1 MPANL
6 PPQYYEAEKRYR
18 DAQTNEE
25 RLAILKEMWAIMPKH
40 KGTDKLQ
47 GDLKAKISEL
57 KREMQKPRTAGRRTY
72 SRRIIR
78 QGAAQVVL
86 IGPPNAGKSQTLS
99 CLTKA
104 MAQVAPYPF
113 TTQEPQVGMIEFED
127 IKIQLIDTPPI
138 TDDFIQPWLPPIIRS
153 ADLVLLVV
161 DLGSDEVMEEIDG
174 VIRRLEESRIKLV
187 SDEPKEVG
195 LFGDAYK
202 KTIILGNKS
211 DLEGAKGCLEA
222 LKDLYADK
230 FPIIF
235 ISSKDSGNGVRLK
248 KEIYQA
254 LNIIRVYTKQPG
266 KPADLKDP
274 VVLKKGRTVLDAA
287 KAIHK
292 DFAHNLRYVRLWGS
306 SKFDGQKVDRDHP
319 LKDGDIVEFHL

>member
-18 DAQTNEE
+18 DARTNEE

-47 GDLKAKISEL
+47 GDLKAKISGL
-57 KREMQKPRTAGRRTY
+57 KKEMQKPRTPYKRTY
-72 SRRIIR
+72 TRRVPR

-86 IGPPNAGKSQTLS
+86 IGPPNVGKSQILS
-99 CLTKA
+99 RLTKA
-104 MAQVAPYPF
+104 NPQVAPYPF

-138 TDDFIQPWLPPIIRS
+138 TGDFIQPWLPPIVRS

-161 DLGSDEVMEEIDG
+161 DLGSDEVLEEIDG
-174 VIRRLEESRIKLV
+174 VIGRLEESRIKLV
-187 SDEPKEVG
+187 SDEPEEVG

-211 DLEGAKGCLEA
+211 DLEGAEGCLEA

-230 FPIIF
+230 FPIF
-235 ISSKDSGNGVRLK
+235 SISSEDSGGWVGLK

-254 LNIIRVYTKQPG
+254 LNIIRVYTKEPG

-274 VVLKKGRTVLDAA
+274 IVLKQGSIVLDAA
-287 KAIHK
+287 RAIHK

-306 SKFDGQKVDRDHP
+306 SKFDGQQVYRDHP
-319 LKDGDIVEFHL
+319 LEDGDIVEFHL

>member
-18 DAQTNEE
+18 DARTNEE

-57 KREMQKPRTAGRRTY
+57 KKEMQKPRTAGRRTY
-72 SRRIIR
+72 SRRVSR

-86 IGPPNAGKSQTLS
+86 IGPPNVGKSQILS
-99 CLTKA
+99 RLTKA
-104 MAQVAPYPF
+104 TPQVAPYPF
-113 TTQEPQVGMIEFED
+113 TTQEPQVGMVEFED

-138 TDDFIQPWLPPIIRS
+138 TSDFIQPWLPPIIRS
-153 ADLVLLVV
+153 ADLILLVV
-161 DLGSDEVMEEIDG
+161 DLGSDEVLEEMDG

-187 SDEPKEVG
+187 SDEPEGVG

-211 DLEGAKGCLEA
+211 DLEGSGPNPEA

-230 FPIIF
+230 FPIIS
-235 ISSKDSGNGVRLK
+235 ISSKDSGDGVRLK

-254 LNIIRVYTKQPG
+254 LNIIRVYTKEPG

-274 VVLKKGRTVLDAA
+274 VVLKKGSIVLDAA

-292 DFAHNLRYVRLWGS
+292 DFAHNLRYVRMWGS
-306 SKFDGQKVDRDHP
+306 SKFDGQQVDRDHP

>member
-18 DAQTNEE
+18 DARTNEE

-40 KGTDKLQ
+40 KGTDRLQ

-57 KREMQKPRTAGRRTY
+57 KKEMQKPRTAHRRTY
-72 SRRIIR
+72 SRHVPR

-86 IGPPNAGKSQTLS
+86 IGPPNVGKSQILS
-99 CLTKA
+99 RLTKA
-104 MAQVAPYPF
+104 NPQVAPYPF

-138 TDDFIQPWLPPIIRS
+138 TGDFIQPWLPPIIRS
-153 ADLVLLVV
+153 ADLLLLVV
-161 DLGSDEVMEEIDG
+161 DLGSNEILEEIDG

-187 SDEPKEVG
+187 SEEPKEVG

-211 DLEGAKGCLEA
+211 DLEEAEGYLEA

-230 FPIIF
+230 FPIIS
-235 ISSKDSGNGVRLK
+235 ISGKDSGDWVRLK

-254 LNIIRVYTKQPG
+254 LNIIRVYTKEPG

-274 VVLKKGRTVLDAA
+274 IVLKKGSIVFDAA

-292 DFAHNLRYVRLWGS
+292 DFAHNLRYVRMWGS
-306 SKFDGQKVDRDHP
+306 SKFEGQQVDRDHP
-319 LKDGDIVEFHL
+319 LQDGDIVEFHV

>member
-18 DAQTNEE
+18 DARTNEE

-57 KREMQKPRTAGRRTY
+57 KKEMQKPRTTHKRIW
-72 SRRIIR
+72 SRHVPR

-86 IGPPNAGKSQTLS
+86 IGSPNVGKSQILS
-99 CLTKA
+99 GLTKA
-104 MAQVAPYPF
+104 TPQVAPYPF

-138 TDDFIQPWLPPIIRS
+138 TSNFIQPWLPSIIRS

-161 DLGSDEVMEEIDG
+161 DLGSDEVLEEIDG
-174 VIRRLEESRIKLV
+174 VIGRLEECRIKLV
-187 SDEPKEVG
+187 SEEPEEMG

-211 DLEGAKGCLEA
+211 DLEGAEGCLEV
-222 LKDLYADK
+222 LKDLYAEK
-230 FPIIF
+230 FPIIS
-235 ISSKDSGNGVRLK
+235 ISSKDSGGWTRLN

-254 LNIIRVYTKQPG
+254 LNIIRVYTKEPG
-266 KPADLKDP
+266 KPVDLKDP
-274 VVLKKGRTVLDAA
+274 IVLKKGSIVLDAA
-287 KAIHK
+287 RAIHK
-292 DFAHNLRYVRLWGS
+292 DFAHNLRYVRMWGS
-306 SKFDGQKVDRDHP
+306 SKFDGQQVDRDHP
-319 LKDGDIVEFHL
+319 LTDGDIVEFHV

>member
-18 DAQTNEE
+18 DARTNEE

-57 KREMQKPRTAGRRTY
+57 KKEMQKPRTAGRRTY
-72 SRRIIR
+72 SRRVPR

-86 IGPPNAGKSQTLS
+86 IGSPNVGKSQILS
-99 CLTKA
+99 RLTKA
-104 MAQVAPYPF
+104 TPQVAPYPF

-138 TDDFIQPWLPPIIRS
+138 TSDFIQPWLPPIIRS

-161 DLGSDEVMEEIDG
+161 DLGRDEVLEEVDE
-174 VIRRLEESRIKLV
+174 VVRRLEESRIKLV
-187 SDEPKEVG
+187 SDEPEGVG

-211 DLEGAKGCLEA
+211 DLEGAGPNLEA
-222 LKDLYADK
+222 LKGLYADK
-230 FPIIF
+230 FPIISA
-235 ISSKDSGNGVRLK
+235 SSKDSGNGIRLK
-248 KEIYQA
+248 KEIYQT
-254 LNIIRVYTKQPG
+254 LNIIRVYTKEPG

-274 VVLKKGRTVLDAA
+274 VVLKKGSIVLDAA

-292 DFAHNLRYVRLWGS
+292 DFAHNLRYVRMWGS
-306 SKFDGQKVDRDHP
+306 SKFDGQQVDRDHP

>member
-18 DAQTNEE
+18 DARTNEE

-57 KREMQKPRTAGRRTY
+57 KKEMQKPRTAGRRTY
-72 SRRIIR
+72 SRRVPR

-86 IGPPNAGKSQTLS
+86 IGPPNVGKSQILS
-99 CLTKA
+99 RLTKA
-104 MAQVAPYPF
+104 TPQVAPYPF
-113 TTQEPQVGMIEFED
+113 TTQEPQVGMVEFED

-138 TDDFIQPWLPPIIRS
+138 TSDFIQPWLPPIIRS
-153 ADLVLLVV
+153 ADLILLVV
-161 DLGSDEVMEEIDG
+161 DLGSDEVLEEMDG

-187 SDEPKEVG
+187 SDEPEGVG

-211 DLEGAKGCLEA
+211 DLEGAGPNPEA

-230 FPIIF
+230 FPIIS

-254 LNIIRVYTKQPG
+254 LNIIRVYTKEPG

-274 VVLKKGRTVLDAA
+274 VVLKKGSIVLDAA

-306 SKFDGQKVDRDHP
+306 SKFDGQQVDRDHP

>member
-18 DAQTNEE
+18 DARTNEE

-57 KREMQKPRTAGRRTY
+57 KKEIQKPRTTHRRTY
-72 SRRIIR
+72 SRRVPR

-86 IGPPNAGKSQTLS
+86 IGSPNVGKSQILS
-99 CLTKA
+99 RLTKA
-104 MAQVAPYPF
+104 TPQVAPYPF

-127 IKIQLIDTPPI
+127 IKIQLIDTPPV
-138 TDDFIQPWLPPIIRS
+138 TGDFIQPWLPPIILS
-153 ADLVLLVV
+153 ADLILLVV
-161 DLGSDEVMEEIDG
+161 DLGNDEVLEQIDG

-187 SDEPKEVG
+187 SDEPEGVG

-211 DLEGAKGCLEA
+211 DLEGAGPNLEA

-230 FPIIF
+230 FPIIS
-235 ISSKDSGNGVRLK
+235 ISSNDSGNGIRLK
-248 KEIYQA
+248 KDIYQT
-254 LNIIRVYTKQPG
+254 LNIIRVYTKEPG

-274 VVLKKGRTVLDAA
+274 VVLKKGSIVLDAA

-292 DFAHNLRYVRLWGS
+292 DFAHNLRYVRMWGS
-306 SKFDGQKVDRDHP
+306 SKFDGQQVDRDHP
-319 LKDGDIVEFHL
+319 LEDGDIVEFHL

>member
-6 PPQYYEAEKRYR
+6 TPQYYEAERKYR
-18 DAQTNEE
+18 DARTNEE
-25 RLAILKEMWAIMPKH
+25 RLAILKEMWALMPKH
-40 KGTDKLQ
+40 KGTDRLQ

-57 KREMQKPRTAGRRTY
+57 KKEMQKPRTAGKSTY
-72 SRRIIR
+72 SLHVPR

-86 IGPPNAGKSQTLS
+86 IGFPNVGKSQILS
-99 CLTKA
+99 RLTKA
-104 MAQVAPYPF
+104 TPQVAPYPF

-138 TDDFIQPWLPPIIRS
+138 TDDFIQPWLSPIIRS
-153 ADLVLLVV
+153 ADLVLLVA
-161 DLGSDEVMEEIDG
+161 DLGSEEVLEETDG
-174 VIRRLEESRIKLV
+174 LTGRLERSRIKLV
-187 SDEPKEVG
+187 SDDPKEVG

-211 DLEGAKGCLEA
+211 DLEGAEIRLEA

-230 FPIIF
+230 FPIIPV
-235 ISSKDSGNGVRLK
+235 SSENSGSWVGLK
-248 KEIYQA
+248 KEIYRA
-254 LNIIRVYTKQPG
+254 LNIIRVYTKEPG

-274 VVLKKGRTVLDAA
+274 VVLKKGSVVLDAA

-292 DFAHNLRYVRLWGS
+292 DFAHNLRYVRMWGS
-306 SKFDGQKVDRDHP
+306 SKFDGQQVDRDHP

>member
-18 DAQTNEE
+18 DARTNEE
-25 RLAILKEMWAIMPKH
+25 KLAILKEMWAIMPKH
-40 KGTDKLQ
+40 KGTDRLQ

-57 KREMQKPRTAGRRTY
+57 KKEMQKPRTAHRRTY
-72 SRRIIR
+72 SRHVPR

-86 IGPPNAGKSQTLS
+86 IGSPNVGKSQILS
-99 CLTKA
+99 RLTKA
-104 MAQVAPYPF
+104 NPQVGAYPF

-138 TDDFIQPWLPPIIRS
+138 TGDFIQPWLPPIIRS

-161 DLGSDEVMEEIDG
+161 DLGTNELLEEIDG
-174 VIRRLEESRIKLV
+174 VMERLEESRIKLV
-187 SDEPKEVG
+187 SKEPEEVG

-211 DLEGAKGCLEA
+211 DLEEAEGYLEA

-230 FPIIF
+230 FPIIS
-235 ISSKDSGNGVRLK
+235 ISSEGSGDWVKLK

-254 LNIIRVYTKQPG
+254 LNIIRVYTKEPG

-274 VVLKKGRTVLDAA
+274 IVLKKGSIVFDAA

-292 DFAHNLRYVRLWGS
+292 DFAHNLRYVRMWGS
-306 SKFDGQKVDRDHP
+306 SKFEGQQVDRDHP
-319 LKDGDIVEFHL
+319 LQDGDIVEFHV

>member
-18 DAQTNEE
+18 DARTNEE

-57 KREMQKPRTAGRRTY
+57 KKEMQKPRTAGRRIY
-72 SRRIIR
+72 SRRVPR

-86 IGPPNAGKSQTLS
+86 IGFPNVGKSQILS
-99 CLTKA
+99 RLTKA
-104 MAQVAPYPF
+104 TPQVAPYPF

-138 TDDFIQPWLPPIIRS
+138 RDDFIQSWLPPIIRS
-153 ADLVLLVV
+153 ADLILLVV
-161 DLGSDEVMEEIDG
+161 DLGSDEVLEEIDG

-187 SDEPKEVG
+187 SDEPEGVG

-202 KTIILGNKS
+202 KSIILGNKS
-211 DLEGAKGCLEA
+211 DLEGAGPNLEA

-230 FPIIF
+230 FPIIS
-235 ISSKDSGNGVRLK
+235 ISSKDSGNGIRLK

-254 LNIIRVYTKQPG
+254 LNIIRVYTKEPG

-274 VVLKKGRTVLDAA
+274 VVLKKGSIVLDAA

-292 DFAHNLRYVRLWGS
+292 DFAHNLRYVRMWGS
-306 SKFDGQKVDRDHP
+306 SKFDGQQVDRDHP
-319 LKDGDIVEFHL
+319 LEDGDIVEFHL

>member
-18 DAQTNEE
+18 DARTNEE

-40 KGTDKLQ
+40 KGTDRLQ

-57 KREMQKPRTAGRRTY
+57 KKEMQKPRIAHRRTY
-72 SRRIIR
+72 SRHVPR

-86 IGPPNAGKSQTLS
+86 IGPPNVGKSQILS
-99 CLTKA
+99 RLTKA
-104 MAQVAPYPF
+104 TPQVASYPF

-138 TDDFIQPWLPPIIRS
+138 PGDFIQPWLPPIIRS
-153 ADLVLLVV
+153 ADLLLLVV
-161 DLGSDEVMEEIDG
+161 DLGSNEILEEIDG

-187 SDEPKEVG
+187 SEEPKEVG

-211 DLEGAKGCLEA
+211 DLEEAEGCLEA

-230 FPIIF
+230 FPIIS
-235 ISSKDSGNGVRLK
+235 ISGKDSGDWVRLK

-254 LNIIRVYTKQPG
+254 LNIIRVYTKEPG

-274 VVLKKGRTVLDAA
+274 IVLKKGSIVFDAA

-292 DFAHNLRYVRLWGS
+292 DFAHNLRYVRMWGS
-306 SKFDGQKVDRDHP
+306 SKFDGQQVDRDHP
-319 LKDGDIVEFHL
+319 LEDGDIVEFHV

>member
-18 DAQTNEE
+18 DARTNEE

-57 KREMQKPRTAGRRTY
+57 KKEMQKPRTAGRRTY
-72 SRRIIR
+72 SRRVSR

-86 IGPPNAGKSQTLS
+86 IGPPNVGKSQILS
-99 CLTKA
+99 RLTKA
-104 MAQVAPYPF
+104 TPQVAPYPF
-113 TTQEPQVGMIEFED
+113 TTQEPQVGMVEFED

-138 TDDFIQPWLPPIIRS
+138 TSDFIQPWLPPIIRS
-153 ADLVLLVV
+153 ADLILLVV
-161 DLGSDEVMEEIDG
+161 DLGSDEVLEEMDG

-187 SDEPKEVG
+187 SDEPEGVG

-211 DLEGAKGCLEA
+211 DLEGSGPNLEA

-230 FPIIF
+230 FPIIS
-235 ISSKDSGNGVRLK
+235 ISSKDSGDGVRLK

-254 LNIIRVYTKQPG
+254 LNIIRVYTKEPG

-274 VVLKKGRTVLDAA
+274 VVLKKGSIVLDAA

-292 DFAHNLRYVRLWGS
+292 DFAHNLRYVRMWGS
-306 SKFDGQKVDRDHP
+306 SKFDGQQVDRDHP

>member
-18 DAQTNEE
+18 DARTNEE
-25 RLAILKEMWAIMPKH
+25 RLVILKEMWAIMPKH

-57 KREMQKPRTAGRRTY
+57 KKEMQKPRTAGRRTY
-72 SRRIIR
+72 SRRVSR

-86 IGPPNAGKSQTLS
+86 IGPPNVGKSQTLS
-99 CLTKA
+99 RLTKA
-104 MAQVAPYPF
+104 TPQVAPYPF
-113 TTQEPQVGMIEFED
+113 TTQEPQVGMVEFED

-138 TDDFIQPWLPPIIRS
+138 TSDFIQPWLPPIIRS
-153 ADLVLLVV
+153 ADLILLVV
-161 DLGSDEVMEEIDG
+161 DLGSDEVLEKMDG
-174 VIRRLEESRIKLV
+174 VVRRLEESRIKLV
-187 SDEPKEVG
+187 SGEPEEVG

-211 DLEGAKGCLEA
+211 DLEGAGPNLRA

-230 FPIIF
+230 FPIIST
-235 ISSKDSGNGVRLK
+235 SSKDSGNGIRLK

-254 LNIIRVYTKQPG
+254 LNIIRVYTKEPG
-266 KPADLKDP
+266 KPADLEDP
-274 VVLKKGRTVLDAA
+274 VVLKKGSIVLDAA

-292 DFAHNLRYVRLWGS
+292 DFAHNLRYVRMWGS
-306 SKFDGQKVDRDHP
+306 SKFDGQQVDRDHP

>member
-18 DAQTNEE
+18 NARTNEE

-57 KREMQKPRTAGRRTY
+57 KKEIQKPHTTHRSTY
-72 SRRIIR
+72 SRHVPS

-86 IGPPNAGKSQTLS
+86 IGPPNVGKSQILS
-99 CLTKA
+99 RLTKA
-104 MAQVAPYPF
+104 TPQVAPYPF

-138 TDDFIQPWLPPIIRS
+138 TGDFIQPWLLPIIRS

-161 DLGSDEVMEEIDG
+161 DLGRDEVLEEIDG
-174 VIRRLEESRIKLV
+174 VIERLEKSRIKLV
-187 SDEPKEVG
+187 SDEAEEVG

-202 KTIILGNKS
+202 KAIILGNKS
-211 DLEGAKGCLEA
+211 DLEGAKGCLET

-230 FPIIF
+230 FPIIS
-235 ISSKDSGNGVRLK
+235 ISSEDSGGWVGFK

-274 VVLKKGRTVLDAA
+274 VVLKKGSIVLDAA
-287 KAIHK
+287 RAIHK
-292 DFAHNLRYVRLWGS
+292 DFAHNLRYVRMWGS
-306 SKFDGQKVDRDHP
+306 SKFDGQQVDRDHT
-319 LKDGDIVEFHL
+319 LQDGDIVEFHV

>member
-18 DAQTNEE
+18 DARTNEE

-57 KREMQKPRTAGRRTY
+57 KKEMQKPRTAGRRTH
-72 SRRIIR
+72 SHRVPR

-86 IGPPNAGKSQTLS
+86 IGPPNVGKSQILS
-99 CLTKA
+99 RLTKA
-104 MAQVAPYPF
+104 TPQVAPYPF

-138 TDDFIQPWLPPIIRS
+138 KDDFIQPWLPPIIRS

-161 DLGSDEVMEEIDG
+161 DLGSDEVLEEMDG

-187 SDEPKEVG
+187 SGEPEGVG

-211 DLEGAKGCLEA
+211 DLEGAGPNLEA

-230 FPIIF
+230 FPIIS
-235 ISSKDSGNGVRLK
+235 ISSKHSGNGIRLK
-248 KEIYQA
+248 KDIYQT
-254 LNIIRVYTKQPG
+254 LNIIRVYTKEPG

-274 VVLKKGRTVLDAA
+274 VVLKKGSIVLDAA

-292 DFAHNLRYVRLWGS
+292 DFAHNLRYVRMWGS
-306 SKFDGQKVDRDHP
+306 SKFDGQQVDRDHP

>member
-6 PPQYYEAEKRYR
+6 TPQYYEAERKYR
-18 DAQTNEE
+18 DARTNEE
-25 RLAILKEMWAIMPKH
+25 RLAILKEMWALMPKH
-40 KGTDKLQ
+40 KGTDRLQ

-57 KREMQKPRTAGRRTY
+57 KKEMQKPRTAGKSTY
-72 SRRIIR
+72 SLHVPR

-86 IGPPNAGKSQTLS
+86 IGFPNVGKSQILS
-99 CLTKA
+99 RLTKA
-104 MAQVAPYPF
+104 TPQVAPYPF

-138 TDDFIQPWLPPIIRS
+138 TDDFIQPWLSPIIRS
-153 ADLVLLVV
+153 ADLVLLVA
-161 DLGSDEVMEEIDG
+161 DLGSEEVLEETDG
-174 VIRRLEESRIKLV
+174 LTGRLERSRIKLV
-187 SDEPKEVG
+187 SDDPKEVG

-211 DLEGAKGCLEA
+211 DLEGAEIRLEA

-230 FPIIF
+230 FPIIPV
-235 ISSKDSGNGVRLK
+235 SSESSGSWVGLK

-254 LNIIRVYTKQPG
+254 LNIIRVYTKEPG

-274 VVLKKGRTVLDAA
+274 VVLKKGSVVLDAA

-292 DFAHNLRYVRLWGS
+292 DFAHNLRYVRMWGS
-306 SKFDGQKVDRDHP
+306 SKFDGQQVDRDHP

>member
-18 DAQTNEE
+18 DARTNEE

-57 KREMQKPRTAGRRTY
+57 KKEIQKPRTTHRRTY
-72 SRRIIR
+72 SRRVPR

-86 IGPPNAGKSQTLS
+86 IGSPNVGKSQILS
-99 CLTKA
+99 RLTKA
-104 MAQVAPYPF
+104 TPQVAPYPF

-138 TDDFIQPWLPPIIRS
+138 RDDFIQSWLPPIIRS

-161 DLGSDEVMEEIDG
+161 DLGNDEVLEQIDG

-187 SDEPKEVG
+187 SDEPEGVG

-211 DLEGAKGCLEA
+211 DLEGAG
-222 LKDLYADK
+222 
-230 FPIIF
+230 P
-235 ISSKDSGNGVRLK
+235 
-248 KEIYQA
+248 
-254 LNIIRVYTKQPG
+254 
-266 KPADLKDP
+266 
-274 VVLKKGRTVLDAA
+274 
-287 KAIHK
+287 
-292 DFAHNLRYVRLWGS
+292 NL
-306 SKFDGQKVDRDHP
+306 
-319 LKDGDIVEFHL
+319 

>member
-18 DAQTNEE
+18 DARTNEE

-57 KREMQKPRTAGRRTY
+57 KKEMQKPRAAGRSTY
-72 SRRIIR
+72 SRHVPR

-86 IGPPNAGKSQTLS
+86 IGSPNVGKSQILS
-99 CLTKA
+99 RLTKA
-104 MAQVAPYPF
+104 NPQVAPYPF

-138 TDDFIQPWLPPIIRS
+138 TSDFIQPWLSPIIRS

-161 DLGSDEVMEEIDG
+161 DLGSDEVLEEIDG

-187 SDEPKEVG
+187 SEEPEGVG

-202 KTIILGNKS
+202 KTIVLGNKS
-211 DLEGAKGCLEA
+211 DLEGVHERLEA
-222 LKDLYADK
+222 LKDLYTDK
-230 FPIIF
+230 FPIIS
-235 ISSKDSGNGVRLK
+235 ISSKDSGGWVKLK

-254 LNIIRVYTKQPG
+254 LNIIRVYTKEPG

-274 VVLKKGRTVLDAA
+274 IVLKKGSIVFEAA
-287 KAIHK
+287 RAIHK
-292 DFAHNLRYVRLWGS
+292 DFAHNLRYVRMWGS
-306 SKFDGQKVDRDHP
+306 SKFDGQQVDRDHP
-319 LKDGDIVEFHL
+319 LEDGDIVEFHL

>member
-18 DAQTNEE
+18 DARTNEE

-57 KREMQKPRTAGRRTY
+57 KKEMQKPRTAGRRTY
-72 SRRIIR
+72 SRRVPR

-86 IGPPNAGKSQTLS
+86 IGPPNVGKSQILS
-99 CLTKA
+99 RLTKA
-104 MAQVAPYPF
+104 TPQVAPYPF
-113 TTQEPQVGMIEFED
+113 TTQEPQVGMVEFED

-138 TDDFIQPWLPPIIRS
+138 TSDFIQPWLPPIIRS
-153 ADLVLLVV
+153 ADLILLVV
-161 DLGSDEVMEEIDG
+161 DLGSDEVLEEMDG

-187 SDEPKEVG
+187 SDEPEGVG

-211 DLEGAKGCLEA
+211 DLEGAGPNPEA

-230 FPIIF
+230 FPIIS
-235 ISSKDSGNGVRLK
+235 ISSKDSGDGVRLK

-254 LNIIRVYTKQPG
+254 LNIIRVYTKEPG

-274 VVLKKGRTVLDAA
+274 VVLKKGSIVLDAA

-306 SKFDGQKVDRDHP
+306 SKFDGQQVDRDHP